1 MEVGA
6 YQGNIGAINDM
17 VTFSQRQAALTTQL
31 FVQMYALKASLD
43 IQDAAILA
51 LIQSALGIGQ
61 NIDYFA

>member
-6 YQGNIGAINDM
+6 YQGNVGAVNDM
-17 VTFSQRQAALTTQL
+17 VAFSQQQAALTTQL
-31 FVQMYALKASLD
+31 FVQMYALEASLD

-51 LIQSALGIGQ
+51 LIQSAMGIGQ

>member
-6 YQGNIGAINDM
+6 YQGNVGAVNDM
-17 VTFSQRQAALTTQL
+17 VAFSQQQAVLTTQL

-61 NIDYFA
+61 NVDYLA